1 MGLRAKTACAEDRQ
15 VQAANGE
22 GNLELG
28 WSLGEFP
35 CMKKEHTGKGGFKRD
50 NIEGSLVL

>member
-15 VQAANGE
+15 VHAANGE

-35 CMKKEHTGKGGFKRD
+35 CMKKEQPSTYW
-50 NIEGSLVL
+50 EGWV